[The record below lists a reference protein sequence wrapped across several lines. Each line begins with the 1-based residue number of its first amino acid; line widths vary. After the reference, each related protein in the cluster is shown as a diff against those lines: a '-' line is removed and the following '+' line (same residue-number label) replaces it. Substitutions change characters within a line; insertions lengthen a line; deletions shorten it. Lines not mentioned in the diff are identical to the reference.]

1 MPNTYAQIYM
11 HFIFAVSNRD
21 CVIMD
26 SWKDE
31 LYKYITGIVEN
42 RRQHLMAIGGHYD
55 HVHMLVSLSP
65 TMSCS
70 DLMAEV
76 KRSSSKWIN
85 DKRFVLGRFSWQ
97 EGFGAFSYSQS
108 QIQNVI
114 QYIQNQEDHH
124 RVKTFREEYILFLKQ
139 FHVDYDEKYIF
150 KEIDD

>member
-21 CVIMD
+21 CAIMD

-42 RRQHLMAIGGHYD
+42 HRQHLMAIGGHYD

-65 TMSCS
+65 AMSCS

-85 DKRFVLGRFSWQ
+85 DKRLVLGRFSWQ

-114 QYIQNQEDHH
+114 QYIQNQEEHH

-150 KEIDD
+150 EEIDD

>member
-11 HFIFAVSNRD
+11 HFIFAVSKREN
-21 CVIMD
+21 VID
-26 SWKDE
+26 NSWKEE

-42 RRQHLMAIGGHYD
+42 RHQHLMAIGGRYD

-65 TMSCS
+65 SMSCS

-85 DKRFVLGRFSWQ
+85 DKGFVMGRFSWQ

-114 QYIQNQEDHH
+114 QYIRNQDEHH
-124 RVKTFREEYILFLKQ
+124 RIRTFREEYVMFLKQ
-139 FHVDYDEKYIF
+139 FCIDYDDKYIF
-150 KEIDD
+150 YEI